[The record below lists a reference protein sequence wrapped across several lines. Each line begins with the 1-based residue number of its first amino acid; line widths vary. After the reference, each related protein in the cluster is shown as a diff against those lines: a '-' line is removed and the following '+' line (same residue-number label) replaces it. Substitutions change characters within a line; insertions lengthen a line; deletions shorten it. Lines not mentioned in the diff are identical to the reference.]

1 LAAWFA
7 YKHRSTGP
15 IVSDCSCGWGEVI
28 WKINYEDYT
37 ATGEACQELIT
48 EVAFYFVLIS
58 LYYIKLISMLG
69 ENRLANEGG
78 EGTMKGIYLTGPNN
92 FSLQELPDPV
102 PGKNDV
108 LIQVRM
114 AGICGSDVH
123 LLRGR
128 NPFAAYPLVPGH
140 EYMGEVL
147 QAPRGRGFRKEE
159 KVTVFPEVGCGKCP
173 ACKEGRLVH
182 CPEFKFVGV
191 RVPGGCFCEKLAVPY
206 QRVIKL
212 PKTMT
217 DEEGAMVEPTAVA
230 VHAVQRGGV
239 KRGDRVL
246 VVGGGTIGLL
256 TAQAARVF
264 GASKVVISEP
274 IAARRKIAQALGF
287 KFICNPLAD
296 DLVAY
301 VKDEVGSMDVVF
313 DVVGLKKTLED
324 SQAVLRPDGT
334 LVLVALP
341 HNEGLGVPYQ
351 PIFAKEL
358 RVIGSRTYFMKDF
371 PFAIRLMQAKKIRV
385 KPIISAVIPMTNFHE
400 GLQNLEKE
408 PEKYVK
414 VLVRPAA

>member
-1 LAAWFA
+1 
-7 YKHRSTGP
+7 
-15 IVSDCSCGWGEVI
+15 
-28 WKINYEDYT
+28 
-37 ATGEACQELIT
+37 
-48 EVAFYFVLIS
+48 
-58 LYYIKLISMLG
+58 
-69 ENRLANEGG
+69 
-78 EGTMKGIYLTGPNN
+78 MKGIYLTGPNN
-92 FSLQELPDPV
+92 FLLQDLPDPV

-108 LIQVRM
+108 LIKVRM

-147 QAPRGRGFRKEE
+147 RAPQGRGLRKGDN
-159 KVTVFPEVGCGKCP
+159 VTVFPEVGCGKCP
-173 ACKEGRLVH
+173 ACKAGRLIY
-182 CPEFKFVGV
+182 CREFKFVGV
-191 RVPGGCFCEKLAVPY
+191 RAPGGCFCEKLAVPY

-239 KRGDRVL
+239 KRGDRV
-246 VVGGGTIGLL
+246 VVIGGGTIGLL

-264 GASKVVISEP
+264 GASKVVVSEP
-274 IAARRKIAQALGF
+274 LAARRKIAQTLGF
-287 KFICNPLAD
+287 KFICNPMVD
-296 DLVAY
+296 DLLAY
-301 VKDEVGSMDVVF
+301 VKDEVGLVDVVF

-324 SQAVLRPDGT
+324 SQAMLRPNGT

-341 HNEGLGVPYQ
+341 HIEGLGVPYQ

-358 RVIGSRTYFMKDF
+358 RIIGSRTYFMKDF
-371 PFAIRLMQAKKIRV
+371 PLAIRLMQAKKIRV
-385 KPIISAVIPMTNFHE
+385 KPIISEVIPMASFQE
-400 GLQNLEKE
+400 GLEHLERE

-414 VLVRPAA
+414 VLVRPNE

>member
-1 LAAWFA
+1 
-7 YKHRSTGP
+7 
-15 IVSDCSCGWGEVI
+15 
-28 WKINYEDYT
+28 
-37 ATGEACQELIT
+37 
-48 EVAFYFVLIS
+48 
-58 LYYIKLISMLG
+58 
-69 ENRLANEGG
+69 
-78 EGTMKGIYLTGPNN
+78 MKGIYLTGPNN
-92 FSLQELPDPV
+92 FSLQDLDDPV

-108 LIQVRM
+108 LIKVCV

-128 NPFAAYPLVPGH
+128 NPFASYPLVPGH

-147 QAPRGRGFRKEE
+147 QAPKARGLRKGDR
-159 KVTVFPEVGCGKCP
+159 VTVFPEVGCGKCP

-191 RVPGGCFCEKLAVPY
+191 RVPGGCFCEKLVIPLE
-206 QRVIKL
+206 RVIKL
-212 PKTMT
+212 PKTMN

-239 KRGDRVL
+239 KRGDRV
-246 VVGGGTIGLL
+246 VVIGGGTIGLL

-274 IAARRKIAQALGF
+274 IAARRKIAQTLGF
-287 KFICNPLAD
+287 KLICNPMEH
-296 DLVAY
+296 DLPAY
-301 VKDEVGSMDVVF
+301 VQDEMGLVDVVF
-313 DVVGLKKTLED
+313 DVVGFKKTLED
-324 SQAVLRPDGT
+324 SQDMLRPDGT

-341 HNEGLGVPYQ
+341 HIGGLGVPYQ

-371 PFAIRLMQAKKIRV
+371 PLAIRLMQAKKVRV
-385 KPIISAVIPMTNFHE
+385 KPIISEVIPLASFQE
-400 GLQNLEKE
+400 GLEHLERD

-414 VLVRPAA
+414 VLVRPTA